1 MNLPNIITVARVL
14 ATPAIFFLILGGGFA
29 RLLVAFVV
37 FVAAGLSDVWDGY
50 LARSRGQITD
60 FGKLADPIADK
71 LLLISTFIPFYIL
84 SVREAGATALDVV
97 PGLWH
102 VLPLW
107 VLIVVLGR
115 ELLITV
121 FRGFAKKRGVV
132 IAAGKAGKY
141 KALFQNLFVGG
152 EILWLALRSRA
163 LERGWDSP
171 FWSFWKILHGSWVTV
186 TLTVAVVLT
195 AYSLAVYLW
204 RYRSVVHSRST

>member
-1 MNLPNIITVARVL
+1 MNLPNIITVLRVL
-14 ATPAIFFLILGGGFA
+14 ATPVIFFLILGGGFS
-29 RLLVAFVV
+29 RLLVAFVL

-84 SVREAGATALDVV
+84 SLRAGDATPLDVV

-102 VLPLW
+102 VMPLW

-121 FRGFAKKRGVV
+121 YRGFAKKRGVV

-141 KALFQNLFVGG
+141 KALFQNLFIGG
-152 EILWLALRSRA
+152 EILWLALRWRA

-171 FWSFWKILHGSWVTV
+171 FWSFWKVLHGSWVTV
-186 TLTVAVVLT
+186 TLAVAVFLT

-204 RYRSVVHSRST
+204 RYRSVVHSESR

>member
-14 ATPAIFFLILGGGFA
+14 ATPLIFFLILGGGFGQ
-29 RLLVAFVV
+29 LLAAFII

-71 LLLISTFIPFYIL
+71 LLLISTFIPFYIVSL
-84 SVREAGATALDVV
+84 REGGVTALDVM
-97 PGLWH
+97 PGLFR

-107 VLIVVLGR
+107 VLIVVIGR
-115 ELLITV
+115 EVLITI
-121 FRGFAKKRGVV
+121 FRGFAKRRGVV

-152 EILWLALRSRA
+152 EILWLALRSEA
-163 LERGWDSP
+163 LEHAWDSR
-171 FWSFWKILHGSWVTV
+171 FWSFWKVLHGSWVTV
-186 TLTVAVVLT
+186 TLTIALVLT
-195 AYSLAVYLW
+195 VYSLMVYLW
-204 RYRSVVHSRST
+204 RYRAVVRDWSA